1 MASHYC
7 EKCNK
12 TMDEKEFYRSNNL
25 IKYPENGLM
34 NMCKKCLTMHVDNWN
49 PDTFLWILEEADV
62 PWIPSEWESLMK
74 NWAKD
79 PSKVTGTTIIGRYLS
94 KMRLKQHKND
104 RWKDTELIQQLENNK
119 IEQAMKQQGYGS
131 TEIAAAIEKASA
143 AIPEGGVAPTP
154 PPPPKSGSNVA
165 YGNYADPDYF
175 DQQNDISEED
185 LGIELTDDDKI
196 MLRLKWGKSYKPEEW
211 IWLEKL
217 YNEMMES
224 YDIRTAGH
232 IDTLKKICRISLK
245 TDQMLNIGDIDG
257 AQKGIKMYDM
267 LMKSGNFTAVQ
278 NKTDNGEFLDSI
290 SELVTICEKQGFIPR
305 YYIEQPNDKAD
316 RVLQDLQGYTRTL
329 VTEEMNLGVLI
340 ENAVKQIE
348 KDKENEA
355 RQDADQAS
363 DEDLLEN
370 TLFEDEEKRM
380 FQTFDDYNELK
391 MSEEE
396 QAAHDE
402 EVLRNL
408 MEGKI

>member
-1 MASHYC
+1 MKKLLC
-7 EKCNK
+7 LLLIILCVGCTKQEKFSLE
-12 TMDEKEFYRSNNL
+12 D
-25 IKYPENGLM
+25 KY
-34 NMCKKCLTMHVDNWN
+34 
-49 PDTFLWILEEADV
+49 
-62 PWIPSEWESLMK
+62 
-74 NWAKD
+74 
-79 PSKVTGTTIIGRYLS
+79 Y
-94 KMRLKQHKND
+94 
-104 RWKDTELIQQLENNK
+104 
-119 IEQAMKQQGYGS
+119 
-131 TEIAAAIEKASA
+131 
-143 AIPEGGVAPTP
+143 
-154 PPPPKSGSNVA
+154 
-165 YGNYADPDYF
+165 
-175 DQQNDISEED
+175 
-185 LGIELTDDDKI
+185 
-196 MLRLKWGKSYKPEEW
+196 
-211 IWLEKL
+211 
-217 YNEMMES
+217 
-224 YDIRTAGH
+224 
-232 IDTLKKICRISLK
+232 
-245 TDQMLNIGDIDG
+245 
-257 AQKGIKMYDM
+257 
-267 LMKSGNFTAVQ
+267 
-278 NKTDNGEFLDSI
+278 DNGEFLDSI

-355 RQDADQAS
+355 RKDADQAS